1 MDIRI
6 KYPDPYGY
14 EEQTKFDGLSNDLS
28 NIKGKND
35 EQDKVNIRQDAE
47 IANLDK
53 TNKEQD
59 AEIENKNITVEQNGN
74 LIIFYQG
81 NKQVASINQNSTVDG
96 GGLSDEITR
105 AKSAETSIDTAVG
118 LTKAADGE
126 SRTYTNTGTY
136 IGKGVTNTIKSD
148 ISALDTQVK
157 ANTDAI
163 ASANAKNTLTSAN
176 NALGINAQSSGTTLT
191 INVDKSTGLEIDD
204 KNGIKISNIDGGT
217 Y

>member
-28 NIKGKND
+28 TIKGKND

-59 AEIENKNITVEQNGN
+59 VEIENKNITVEQNGN

-81 NKQVASINQNSTVDG
+81 GKQVASINQNSTVDG
-96 GGLSDEITR
+96 GELSAEITR
-105 AKSAETSIDTAVG
+105 AQSAETSIDTVVG
-118 LTKAADGE
+118 LSKAADGE
-126 SRTYTNTGTY
+126 SRTYTNTGEY
-136 IGKGVTNTIKSD
+136 IGKGSTNTITSD
-148 ISALDTQVK
+148 IKALDTQVK
-157 ANTDAI
+157 ANYDAI
-163 ASANAKNTLTSAN
+163 TSVNTKNTLTSAN
-176 NALGINAQSSGTTLT
+176 DALDIVAQSSGTTLT
-191 INVDKSTGLEIDD
+191 IKVDTQTGLAIDSA
-204 KNGIKISNIDGGT
+204 KGIKISEIDGGT